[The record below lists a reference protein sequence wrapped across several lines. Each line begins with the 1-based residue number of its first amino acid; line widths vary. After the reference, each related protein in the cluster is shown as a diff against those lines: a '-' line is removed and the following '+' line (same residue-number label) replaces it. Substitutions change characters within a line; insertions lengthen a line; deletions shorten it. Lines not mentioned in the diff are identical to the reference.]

1 MDNDNNDNNTK
12 KPRKEYV
19 TKQQKAD
26 FIQWYLKHY
35 GYNIKKNN
43 RQLNSRIL
51 SETYQ
56 ATTGIL
62 IPKIT
67 IYRWL
72 NKLNNEG
79 SNIVDKFVSVY
90 VVKSFR

>member
-1 MDNDNNDNNTK
+1 MDEINK

-35 GYNIKKNN
+35 GYNVKKNN

-56 ATTGIL
+56 ASTGIL

-72 NKLNNEG
+72 NKLG
-79 SNIVDKFVSVY
+79 PDTVDKFVSVY